1 MIYETKFCLNIDVVF
16 KLFEIVV
23 VANFHDKYSQKY
35 KKVSIFLSFFAFEKK
50 TMAQC
55 LSRPFV
61 YIWDS
66 CKAN

>member
-55 LSRPFV
+55 LS
-61 YIWDS
+61 
-66 CKAN
+66 